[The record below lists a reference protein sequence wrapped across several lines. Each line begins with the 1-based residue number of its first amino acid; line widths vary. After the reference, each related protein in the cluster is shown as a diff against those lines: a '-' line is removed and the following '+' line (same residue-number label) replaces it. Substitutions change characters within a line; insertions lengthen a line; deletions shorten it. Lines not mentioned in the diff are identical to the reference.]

1 MSNTLNDNKRI
12 TKDVIMA
19 KKSAPKKATKKTTKK
34 KGCK

>member
-1 MSNTLNDNKRI
+1 MSNTLNDNKRN

-19 KKSAPKKATKKTTKK
+19 KKAMSKKATKKSSK